1 MTSQDLLTEIKKL
14 EREGYKIEYRQASF
28 GSWAA
33 NTLMDG
39 WDCTITK
46 GDTSRQLG
54 LYLNPRMVHL
64 SVTGDGLSK
73 VNFEAEFSQQG
84 DLQLMADVM
93 TAILGMLAPSADL
106 IIHGTEDELTN
117 ELMQPIYNAV
127 SAKLAERGATDCR
140 YTGTLFDS
148 RPEAA

>member
-39 WDCTITK
+39 WDCMIAK
-46 GDTSRQLG
+46 GNVSRQLG
-54 LYLNPRMVHL
+54 LYFNPHMVHL

-73 VNFEAEFSQQG
+73 VDFEVEFSQQG
-84 DLQLMADVM
+84 DLQSIADVV
-93 TAILGMLAPSADL
+93 TTIPGVLAASADL

-127 SAKLAERGATDCR
+127 SAKLAERGATDCS
-140 YTGTLFDS
+140 YSGTLFDS